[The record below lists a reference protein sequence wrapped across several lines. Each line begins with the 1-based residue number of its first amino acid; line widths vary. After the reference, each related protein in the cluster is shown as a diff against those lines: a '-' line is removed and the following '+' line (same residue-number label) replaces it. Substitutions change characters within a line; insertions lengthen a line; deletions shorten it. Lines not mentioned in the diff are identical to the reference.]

1 MEAKEYKEGIIIEY
15 VMSAIYLGIMLVT
28 SIYETCISMSNI
40 DKIQNMDSNGQIG
53 AKALSEVA
61 ENMNIYLM
69 QLLMFI
75 VVILFGIQ
83 LISHFIRNKKKLN
96 VLYIVLKVLF
106 LIISLPF
113 SLICLISLFES
124 FDILCVIVL
133 IIYFMLVVQVINNLV
148 LRKKVNI
155 EEI

>member
-15 VMSAIYLGIMLVT
+15 VMTVIYLGIMLVT
-28 SIYETCISMSNI
+28 SIYEICISMSNI

-96 VLYIVLKVLF
+96 VIYIILKVLF
-106 LIISLPF
+106 LIVTLPF
-113 SLICLISLFES
+113 SLICLISLFEA
-124 FDILCVIVL
+124 FDILYVIVL
-133 IIYFMLVVQVINNLV
+133 IIYIMLVVQVIKNLV

>member
-1 MEAKEYKEGIIIEY
+1 
-15 VMSAIYLGIMLVT
+15 
-28 SIYETCISMSNI
+28 MSNI
-40 DKIQNMDSNGQIG
+40 DKIQNIDANGQIG

-96 VLYIVLKVLF
+96 VIYIILKVLF
-106 LIISLPF
+106 LIITLPF
-113 SLICLISLFES
+113 SLICLISLFEV
-124 FDILCVIVL
+124 FDILCVIVP
-133 IIYFMLVVQVINNLV
+133 IIHIMLVVQVIKNLV

-155 EEI
+155 EEL

>member
-1 MEAKEYKEGIIIEY
+1 
-15 VMSAIYLGIMLVT
+15 
-28 SIYETCISMSNI
+28 
-40 DKIQNMDSNGQIG
+40 
-53 AKALSEVA
+53 
-61 ENMNIYLM
+61 
-69 QLLMFI
+69 MFI